1 MLKKKSQEDDW
12 SLVSSERRQVFSES
26 QRATDSVSTVLTTE
40 RSQFMSQSVLT
51 EQLCQEVWI
60 CDQPV
65 MSVWIQNV
73 RVGSEYSEVNS
84 FRIYW
89 FDLVTVWGAL
99 TSLLQSHNSSV
110 LSLLYSPALTPIHDY
125 WKNHSFDYRDLCQQS
140 DVFAFYCAVQ
150 VCHSWRRE

>member
-1 MLKKKSQEDDW
+1 M
-12 SLVSSERRQVFSES
+12 VSSERMQVFSES

-73 RVGSEYSEVNS
+73 RVG
-84 FRIYW
+84 IY
-89 FDLVTVWGAL
+89 
-99 TSLLQSHNSSV
+99 
-110 LSLLYSPALTPIHDY
+110 I
-125 WKNHSFDYRDLCQQS
+125 
-140 DVFAFYCAVQ
+140 CATYLPFLK
-150 VCHSWRRE
+150 SR